1 MVNRMLRI
9 SIGIVEAR
17 VLVTLL
23 LGFDRLGVAVALL
36 VWIVAILVRL
46 MLIMLG

>member
-1 MVNRMLRI
+1 MVHRMRRI
-9 SIGIVEAR
+9 SIGIVGVR
-17 VLVTLL
+17 VLATLL
-23 LGFDRLGVAVALL
+23 LGFDRLGAEVALL